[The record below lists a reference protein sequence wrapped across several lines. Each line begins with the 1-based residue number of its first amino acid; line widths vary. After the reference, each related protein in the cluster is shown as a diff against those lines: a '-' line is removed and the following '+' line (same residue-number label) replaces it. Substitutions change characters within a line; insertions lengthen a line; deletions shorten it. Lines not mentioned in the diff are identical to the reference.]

1 MAKSNIKQKREKGI
15 LGTIVGLHPYKTF
28 LYVLVLGIALLF
40 VVCIVAFQMT
50 KQPFITH
57 SHFQFPK
64 AFVVSTFILM
74 LSSIVL
80 GDVLAL
86 YERDQILAIRNKL
99 ITALLLGLVF
109 IISQFYGWIELVKN
123 GVLLQ
128 GNASNAY
135 LYVISGLH
143 LFHLLGGIGFMFVE
157 AIKVWTK
164 SKDGVKSL
172 IYFTDPFQKLKL
184 ELLRTYWNFMDIL
197 WVVIFFYFLF
207 SF

>member
-1 MAKSNIKQKREKGI
+1 MAKSNIKQKHEKGL
-15 LGTIVGLHPYKTF
+15 LGTIIGQHPYKTF
-28 LYVLVLGIALLF
+28 LYLLVLGITLLF
-40 VVCIVAFQMT
+40 VVCIIAFQVT
-50 KQPFITH
+50 KQPFVAIT
-57 SHFQFPK
+57 HFQFPK
-64 AFVVSTFILM
+64 AFVVSTFVLM

-80 GDVLAL
+80 GDVLVL
-86 YERDQILAIRNKL
+86 YESDQIVAIRNKL
-99 ITALLLGLVF
+99 ITALLLGFVF
-109 IISQFYGWIELVKN
+109 MISQFYGWMELVTN

-157 AIKVWTK
+157 TIKVGGK

-197 WVVIFFYFLF
+197 WVAIFFYFLF